1 MKAMDL
7 KNRKYGHEITA
18 YVAIWLSVV
27 LFPVI
32 LETWELING
41 HTFDW
46 ITVRRWWTGA
56 LTLFVVF
63 ALNNYLLMP
72 ELLKKGRLTAY
83 FLSVA
88 VTLVLFAGH
97 HYYSRPNMPPMME
110 EFIDMP
116 DFKPEHVPPPPHHL
130 DGAMQHRGGN
140 EHPILPDHGRIPR
153 LPLPELFMLVLAMM
167 TIGINVSL
175 SLIFQNNRER
185 MNIRELENYR
195 LQEELKYLKQQISP
209 HFFMNML
216 NNIHEMAEENV
227 AKAQEMI
234 IELSQL
240 MRHALYEEGSVTLSS
255 EINFISS
262 YVSLMKMRYPDEIV
276 KVEIRLPENPSEVK
290 KVPTMLFISFIEN
303 AFKHGVTYLS
313 PTLID
318 IELEEIEDKLLFRC
332 SNTLPDQ
339 FQDKKGSAKGG
350 VGLTNVRRRLDLLYA
365 ENYMLEI
372 NKNETTYSVT
382 LEIPC

>member
-1 MKAMDL
+1 
-7 KNRKYGHEITA
+7 
-18 YVAIWLSVV
+18 
-27 LFPVI
+27 
-32 LETWELING
+32 
-41 HTFDW
+41 
-46 ITVRRWWTGA
+46 
-56 LTLFVVF
+56 
-63 ALNNYLLMP
+63 
-72 ELLKKGRLTAY
+72 
-83 FLSVA
+83 
-88 VTLVLFAGH
+88 
-97 HYYSRPNMPPMME
+97 
-110 EFIDMP
+110 
-116 DFKPEHVPPPPHHL
+116 
-130 DGAMQHRGGN
+130 
-140 EHPILPDHGRIPR
+140 
-153 LPLPELFMLVLAMM
+153 MLVLAMM

-185 MNIRELENYR
+185 MNIKELENYR

-276 KVEIRLPENPSEVK
+276 KVKIRLPENPSEVK

-365 ENYMLEI
+365 DNYMLEI